1 MRSYDGIDI
10 QSAGGV
16 VQDMDFHNLSFDKRI
31 GENIKKYGL
40 EKLYDIERMKAYLTQ
55 LASFC
60 GAAYL
65 LTDRHG
71 EPVAQSDGYCG
82 EVPDVVAVPGI
93 KIRVADRTI
102 AHLYVQVQ
110 GADEKEKEQAEQ
122 LFTDTAAL
130 FSAYGQESYLH
141 KELDE
146 YSNELERRLEKEKYR
161 VTHGEEEDILTG
173 TLNKSYFEN
182 RRQIIDRS
190 EVVPVAEI
198 CLNINDW
205 KYAYDHFGNEE
216 SDRLI
221 RVIAEIVKRN
231 AKEDYVIGRTDGD
244 VFTVLIP
251 MAEPDEARD
260 YCERIAKECMEFED
274 AKLSPSVAYGIVM
287 KDNVEQKLDELYSD
301 AEYEMFDL
309 KYQIKNTPGYQE
321 RLQRASDGR

>member
-1 MRSYDGIDI
+1 
-10 QSAGGV
+10 
-16 VQDMDFHNLSFDKRI
+16 MDYHNLSFDERI
-31 GENIKKYGL
+31 SENIKNYSL
-40 EKLYDIERMKAYLTQ
+40 QKLYDMERMTAYLAQ
-55 LASFC
+55 LSSLC
-60 GAAYL
+60 GAEYL

-71 EPVAQSDGYCG
+71 EQMARSGGYTG
-82 EVPDVVAVPGI
+82 EIPDVAACPGM
-93 KIRVADRTI
+93 KIRVADRTV
-102 AHLYVQVQ
+102 AHLYVQAQ
-110 GADEKEKEQAEQ
+110 GSDEKAKERMER
-122 LFTDTAAL
+122 LFADTAAL

-161 VTHGEEEDILTG
+161 MTHGDEEDLLTG
-173 TLNKSYFEN
+173 TLNKSYFEK
-182 RRQIIDRS
+182 RRQTIDRS

-221 RVIAEIVKRN
+221 RVIAEMVKRN

-251 MAEPDEARD
+251 MAEPDEAKD
-260 YCERIAKECMEFED
+260 YCERIARECMEFED

-287 KDNVEQKLDELYSD
+287 KDNVEQNLDELYSD

-309 KYQIKNTPGYQE
+309 KYQIKNAPGYQE
-321 RLQRASDGR
+321 RLQRACK

>member
-1 MRSYDGIDI
+1 
-10 QSAGGV
+10 
-16 VQDMDFHNLSFDKRI
+16 MDFHNISFDKRI
-31 GENIKKYGL
+31 GENIKNYSL
-40 EKLYDIERMKAYLTQ
+40 HKLYDMEQMEAYLTR
-55 LASFC
+55 LSAAC

-71 EPVAQSDGYCG
+71 GIAAKSKDYQG
-82 EVPDVVAVPGI
+82 EVPDVDACPGL
-93 KIRVADRTI
+93 KIRVADRTV
-102 AHLYVQVQ
+102 AHLYMQAQ
-110 GADEKEKEQAEQ
+110 GADRQAKEQVEQ
-122 LFTDTAAL
+122 LFADTAAL

-161 VTHGEEEDILTG
+161 VTHGDEEDILTG
-173 TLNKSYFEN
+173 TLNKSYFES

-190 EVVPVAEI
+190 EIVPVAEI

-221 RVIAEIVKRN
+221 RLIAEMIKRN
-231 AKEDYVIGRTDGD
+231 AKEEYVIGRTDGD

-251 MAEPDEARD
+251 MAEPGEAKD
-260 YCERIAKECMEFED
+260 YCERIFRECMEFED
-274 AKLSPSVAYGIVM
+274 AKLSPSVAYGIVT

-321 RLQRASDGR
+321 RLQRASR